1 MELEHEEI
9 ELGHEEIPYAA
20 ELVQQNQFFQIM
32 VCRFFSGQNV
42 QKCQ

>member
-1 MELEHEEI
+1 MIILI
-9 ELGHEEIPYAA
+9 NNILDLPYAA